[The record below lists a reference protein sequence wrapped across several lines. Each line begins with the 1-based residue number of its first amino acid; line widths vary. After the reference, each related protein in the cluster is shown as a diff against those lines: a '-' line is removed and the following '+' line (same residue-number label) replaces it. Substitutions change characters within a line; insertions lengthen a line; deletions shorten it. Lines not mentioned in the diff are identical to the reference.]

1 MDFKKAKGFLLSPAK
16 TFESEKG
23 TVKSAFLYL
32 LVMLVVF
39 VLLQGVA
46 QLVLGVEAGGV
57 VLVAGV
63 SYVTGLVGT
72 LVTGVWLHLWAWLFG
87 ARGFGSTLK
96 IVVYGSTPSFLLG
109 WLVAVPEIGRYL
121 RLVLIIW
128 GFVLFWIGLK
138 KLHHLPSWKA
148 GTVAGIAL
156 VVGFVLFVG
165 FAFFVLDFWIP
176 LLLSFA

>member
-1 MDFKKAKGFLLSPAK
+1 M
-16 TFESEKG
+16 
-23 TVKSAFLYL
+23 L
-32 LVMLVVF
+32 LVF
-39 VLLQGVA
+39 AVLRGIAHAALSADLSGAVIIALTQ
-46 QLVLGVEAGGV
+46 
-57 VLVAGV
+57 
-63 SYVTGLVGT
+63 YVTGFIATMV
-72 LVTGVWLHLWAWLFG
+72 VGVWLHLWAWLFG

-109 WLVAVPEIGRYL
+109 WLVVVPVVGRYV
-121 RLVLIIW
+121 RLALIIW
-128 GFVLFWIGLK
+128 SFVLFWIGLK

-148 GTVAGIAL
+148 GAVAGIAL